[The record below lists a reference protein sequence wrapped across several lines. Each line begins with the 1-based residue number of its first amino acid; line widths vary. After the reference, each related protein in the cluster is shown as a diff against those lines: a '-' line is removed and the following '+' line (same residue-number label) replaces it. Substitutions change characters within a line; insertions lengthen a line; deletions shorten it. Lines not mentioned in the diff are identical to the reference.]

1 MGIEIYVYN
10 EQTNIWVTLW
20 QSKNKLFFSFFFSG
34 LGFAN
39 FMASC
44 FVGLYYNMIIAWTI
58 YYFFASFTSH
68 LPWDSCNNDFNTEC
82 KFQNHFFYLFIYIVV
97 NYFLKK
103 KTIALLKNLM
113 ILTESLEI
121 GYSPIHTK
129 TIKKH
134 WNQVFENWVII

>member
-1 MGIEIYVYN
+1 MFITSKQIYGLHYDKAKIN
-10 EQTNIWVTLW
+10 
-20 QSKNKLFFSFFFSG
+20 FFFHFFFSG

-103 KTIALLKNLM
+103 KNYCFAKEPYDFN
-113 ILTESLEI
+113 
-121 GYSPIHTK
+121 GK
-129 TIKKH
+129 
-134 WNQVFENWVII
+134 FGNWVFPNSYKNHKKALKSGF

>member
-1 MGIEIYVYN
+1 MATLSTPNFLFCTNKKCCLNNNNNKKNSVRAAFCFDSFTPLWKCMCSLWKWELKSMFITSKQIYGLHYD
-10 EQTNIWVTLW
+10 
-20 QSKNKLFFSFFFSG
+20 KAKKLFLSFFFSG

-82 KFQNHFFYLFIYIVV
+82 KFQNHFLYLFI
-97 NYFLKK
+97 
-103 KTIALLKNLM
+103 
-113 ILTESLEI
+113 
-121 GYSPIHTK
+121 
-129 TIKKH
+129 
-134 WNQVFENWVII
+134 

>member
-1 MGIEIYVYN
+1 MFITSKQIYGLHYDKAKIN
-10 EQTNIWVTLW
+10 
-20 QSKNKLFFSFFFSG
+20 FFFHFFFSG

-134 WNQVFENWVII
+134 

>member
-1 MGIEIYVYN
+1 MFITSKQIYGLHYDKAKIN
-10 EQTNIWVTLW
+10 F
-20 QSKNKLFFSFFFSG
+20 FFSFFFSG

-134 WNQVFENWVII
+134 